1 MPATQKTWNI
11 KRQYK
16 SKEKKNINF
25 EVKYEVLVTKLVIL
39 PDFKLVIIN
48 VFS

>member
-1 MPATQKTWNI
+1 MPATPKNWNI

-16 SKEKKNINF
+16 SKKKNINF
-25 EVKYEVLVTKLVIL
+25 EVKYEELATKLKIL
-39 PDFKLVIIN
+39 PIFKLVIIK